1 MYKKGLSNEAIANEI
16 IQMGY
21 AKERIGADAAEPKS
35 NDRLRQLGLTRL
47 MPAIKGP
54 DSIRNGIDFIQG
66 YRIIIHPKCVNF
78 LTEIG
83 SYVWDTD
90 KKTGE
95 KINRPIDDFNH
106 LMDAMRYALEPLAF
120 RSRAM
125 AGRRL

>member
-1 MYKKGLSNEAIANEI
+1 MPQS
-16 IQMGY
+16 Q
-21 AKERIGADAAEPKS
+21 RV
-35 NDRLRQLGLTRL
+35 TRL